1 MFASNHGCRI
11 APTTF
16 RSTHAP
22 KQNASV
28 RTANQKSPRK
38 GSIRFRDD
46 ACSPIIS
53 MGRAATAA
61 P

>member
-1 MFASNHGCRI
+1 MPDRADHDQEHARAEAERERAHGD
-11 APTTF
+11 
-16 RSTHAP
+16 
-22 KQNASV
+22 
-28 RTANQKSPRK
+28 QKSPRK